1 MAGGRAVLHV
11 LLAKAKSEGWTADQV
26 LAEAERVGA
35 PITDE
40 GFKAFVRSV
49 AK

>member
-1 MAGGRAVLHV
+1 MLHV
-11 LLAKAKSEGWTADQV
+11 MLAKAKAEGWTADQV
-26 LAEAERVGA
+26 LAEAEKVGA

-40 GFKAFVRSV
+40 GFKAFIRSM

>member
-1 MAGGRAVLHV
+1 MLHA
-11 LLAKAKSEGWTADQV
+11 LLAKAKDEGWTADQV

-40 GFKAFVRSV
+40 GFKAFVRQI

>member
-1 MAGGRAVLHV
+1 MLHV
-11 LLAKAKSEGWTADQV
+11 MLAKAKAEGWTADRV
-26 LAEAERVGA
+26 FAEAEKVGV

-40 GFKAFVRSV
+40 GFKAFVRSI

>member
-1 MAGGRAVLHV
+1 VLHV
-11 LLAKAKSEGWTADQV
+11 MLAKAKAEGWTADQV
-26 LAEAERVGA
+26 FAEAEKVGA

-40 GFKAFVRSV
+40 GFKAFVRSI

>member
-1 MAGGRAVLHV
+1 MLHA

-26 LAEAERVGA
+26 LAEAEKAGA

-40 GFKAFVRSV
+40 GFKALVRTMTSS
-49 AK
+49 

>member
-1 MAGGRAVLHV
+1 M
-11 LLAKAKSEGWTADQV
+11 LAKAKTEGWTADQV
-26 LAEAERVGA
+26 LAEAEKVGA

-40 GFKAFVRSV
+40 GFKAFIRTM